1 MRSFKL
7 CMKCFD
13 KFVQLH
19 PDDVDKSLLLMA
31 GLDEMTRLKRRRKL
45 GPLPSGRDWTWSPS
59 TPHLCWVLLWAVV
72 QMQPLLSSSRYRCF
86 QYIYLACA

>member
-19 PDDVDKSLLLMA
+19 PDDVDKSL
-31 GLDEMTRLKRRRKL
+31 DK
-45 GPLPSGRDWTWSPS
+45 S
-59 TPHLCWVLLWAVV
+59 
-72 QMQPLLSSSRYRCF
+72 
-86 QYIYLACA
+86 